1 MEIKCKEC
9 GQTFEEGLNECPNCG
24 CPASRDVS
32 TAAAETE
39 LDCKHE
45 KVVQSLASGIY
56 WYLMIEGWILF
67 ILLFILAPIAAVL
80 SENVGIF
87 LLGLLGGGL
96 ILAAHIIAA
105 KVIRAFLMVYAN
117 ISINLFKIERKIK

>member
-24 CPASRDVS
+24 CPASSCVS

-39 LDCKHE
+39 LDCEHE
-45 KVVQSLASGIY
+45 KVVQSLAEGIHS
-56 WYLMIEGWILF
+56 YLMIEGWFLF
-67 ILLFILAPIAAVL
+67 IVAIFAGLFCG
-80 SENVGIF
+80 NFGTF

-96 ILAAHIIAA
+96 ILSAHIIAA